1 MLESTLPDTQ
11 RSALDAEFGS
21 SPVSSLGVVSDVVVG
36 LESVPVWQRSVL
48 LSCSS
53 CLLLDSQ
60 RLDRTHLSLIIIGT
74 LA

>member
-1 MLESTLPDTQ
+1 M
-11 RSALDAEFGS
+11 
-21 SPVSSLGVVSDVVVG
+21 SSLGVVSDLVVG

-53 CLLLDSQ
+53 GLLLDSQ

-74 LA
+74 LP